1 MEVPPRCMD
10 KVVEILRLQNK
21 KLLEENTE
29 RRDRRDSRDNR
40 SSRDHSRKS
49 YRSDSDSS
57 SEDDRYRSRSR
68 DSSISR
74 SRSRGRASITC
85 AYCHKPNHDVSHCY
99 KMVKDMKKLFSG
111 ELKIDEIKVQGRRA
125 SIQMLI
131 DMKNYYESKKGST
144 N

>member
-1 MEVPPRCMD
+1 MKIRKPAKSILQKIDYLGECMD

-29 RRDRRDSRDNR
+29 RRERRDSRDSRN
-40 SSRDHSRKS
+40 SRDHSRKS

-57 SEDDRYRSRSR
+57 SEDDRYRFRSR
-68 DSSISR
+68 DSSRSR

-85 AYCHKPNHDVSHCY
+85 AY

-111 ELKIDEIKVQGRRA
+111 ELKIDEIKDQGRRA
-125 SIQMLI
+125 SIQML
-131 DMKNYYESKKGST
+131 KNYYESK
-144 N
+144 

>member
-1 MEVPPRCMD
+1 MD

-29 RRDRRDSRDNR
+29 RRDRRDSRDSRENRDSR
-40 SSRDHSRKS
+40 SSRDHSRRS

-57 SEDDRYRSRSR
+57 SEDDRYRSISR
-68 DSSISR
+68 DSSRSR
-74 SRSRGRASITC
+74 SRSRGRTSITC
-85 AYCHKPNHDVSHCY
+85 AYCHKLNNDVSHCY
-99 KMVKDMKKLFSG
+99 KMMKDMKKLFSG
-111 ELKIDEIKVQGRRA
+111 ELKIDEIKDQGRRA

>member
-1 MEVPPRCMD
+1 MNKLD
-10 KVVEILRLQNK
+10 EILEQQNK
-21 KLLEENTE
+21 EM
-29 RRDRRDSRDNR
+29 RRDSRAYRDNRDSR
-40 SSRDHSRKS
+40 SSRYHSRKS
-49 YRSDSDSS
+49 YRSDTDSS
-57 SEDDRYRSRSR
+57 SENDRYRSRSR
-68 DSSISR
+68 
-74 SRSRGRASITC
+74 GRISITC

-111 ELKIDEIKVQGRRA
+111 ELKIDEIKDQGRRT